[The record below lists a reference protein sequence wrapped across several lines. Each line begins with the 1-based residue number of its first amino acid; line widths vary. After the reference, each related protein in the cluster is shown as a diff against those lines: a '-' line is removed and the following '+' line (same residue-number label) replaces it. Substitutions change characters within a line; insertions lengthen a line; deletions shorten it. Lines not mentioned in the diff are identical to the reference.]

1 MLPAPSTLGL
11 NLAYLTQGFS
21 FKDQSSR
28 RDLGMLWVSGI
39 KGIAV
44 LSFCLWRGLLEDPQ
58 SGLYVFE
65 RFAQEC
71 RT

>member
-39 KGIAV
+39 KGIG
-44 LSFCLWRGLLEDPQ
+44 SFEFLPLERAFRGPPKWPLC
-58 SGLYVFE
+58 F
-65 RFAQEC
+65 
-71 RT
+71 